1 MGVQYYETCRR
12 DESLTD
18 LALATLLLEFDLT
31 ILLDEAA
38 NMTAIGSE
46 AVATT
51 ATGDVVTPTNFPSPR
66 RLWGG

>member
-1 MGVQYYETCRR
+1 M
-12 DESLTD
+12 
-18 LALATLLLEFDLT
+18 TLLLEFDLT

-46 AVATT
+46 AVTTT
-51 ATGDVVTPTNFPSPR
+51 ATGDVITPTDFPSPS